1 MLIRVRETNMGLML
15 EKIGLP
21 AMHEQLAEEA
31 TELAK
36 EALKMARILRGEN
49 PTPVT
54 METAMANLREEYTDV
69 VQCAEELGI
78 MVDKDQ
84 IERKQARFRR
94 RWIDRMEEMNPDG
107 KPGETNDLPQPEGD
121 SGRREPDA
129 AEDQI

>member
-1 MLIRVRETNMGLML
+1 
-15 EKIGLP
+15 
-21 AMHEQLAEEA
+21 
-31 TELAK
+31 
-36 EALKMARILRGEN
+36 MARILRGEN

-54 METAMANLREEYTDV
+54 METALANLREEYTDV

-94 RWIDRMEEMNPDG
+94 RWIDRMEEMKPDG
-107 KPGETNDLPQPEGD
+107 KPGETNDLSHPEGD

>member
-1 MLIRVRETNMGLML
+1 MSEVEDAEDPQDVDTGVFLDAD
-15 EKIGLP
+15 P
-21 AMHEQLAEEA
+21 SEEA